1 VTGGPP
7 SGGRDQL
14 RSPDPGCAV
23 LGTFYLTVLPGWLG
37 LDTQDV
43 QFSTWETAKAALRQ
57 PHIRRVC

>member
-1 VTGGPP
+1 LVVAIN
-7 SGGRDQL
+7 SVIQIL
-14 RSPDPGCAV
+14 AYAV
-23 LGTFYLTVLPGWLG
+23 LGTFHLTVLPEWLG

>member
-1 VTGGPP
+1 
-7 SGGRDQL
+7 
-14 RSPDPGCAV
+14 V

>member
-1 VTGGPP
+1 MVVAIN
-7 SGGRDQL
+7 SVIQIL
-14 RSPDPGCAV
+14 AYAV
-23 LGTFYLTVLPGWLG
+23 LGTFHLTVLPEWLG